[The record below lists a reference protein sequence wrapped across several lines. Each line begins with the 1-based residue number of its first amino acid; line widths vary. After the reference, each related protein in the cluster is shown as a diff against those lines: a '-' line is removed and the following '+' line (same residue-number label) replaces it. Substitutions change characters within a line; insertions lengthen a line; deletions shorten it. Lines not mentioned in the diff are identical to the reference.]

1 VTYIK
6 VMAVIILIAMVVS
19 KFIPAKGVKQ
29 ITGEQLKGKLKNK
42 NIQYIDVRTPREYN
56 QAHVEGFKNIPLKRI
71 RRHYNDLDKDKET
84 IVICHTGIRSMD
96 ACKRFKRY
104 GFTNLTNVK
113 NGLRDF
119 Q

>member
-1 VTYIK
+1 MSYIQII
-6 VMAVIILIAMVVS
+6 AIFILIWLIAS

-29 ITGEQLKGKLKNK
+29 ITGEQLKNQLKDKNK
-42 NIQYIDVRTPREYN
+42 LYIDVRTPGEYN
-56 QAHVEGFKNIPLKRI
+56 HSHVEGFMNIPLKQI
-71 RRHYNDLDKDKET
+71 RRKRHLLDKNKEI

-96 ACKRFKRY
+96 ACKRLKRY

-113 NGLRDF
+113 NGLSDF

>member
-1 VTYIK
+1 MTYIK
-6 VMAVIILIAMVVS
+6 IIAVIVLIAMIVS

-29 ITGEQLKGKLKNK
+29 ITGEQLKEKLKDK
-42 NIQYIDVRTPREYN
+42 NIQYIDVRTPREYR
-56 QAHVEGFKNIPLKRI
+56 QAHVEGFKNFPLKKI
-71 RRHYNDLDKDKET
+71 RRQYKELDKDKET

-104 GFTNLTNVK
+104 GFTDLTNVK